1 MDSIP
6 AREIVEDI
14 WENVFN
20 FNFPVWEGGK
30 EEISKAILNHYY
42 MREIAVE
49 TVGFW
54 KQSMFIRLNLIM
66 PYYLKLYEQE
76 MNMGNIFSTIDIR
89 ETRGK
94 VGSDN
99 YTDINNGTE
108 NTSSNSDTQTLKD
121 DLQTTTNSENS
132 ALHRDSNDKARLRH
146 SSTPQNGLTDVEE
159 GRYLTDAEVNDSSSI
174 MDDSREGGFSGRFV
188 QDYNDS
194 VLESLNGNREMNGK
208 LIHDRDYNEDIT
220 TNKSGFQGIKPE
232 VLKIYRENLINIISM
247 IVTEVSDLFY
257 GILG

>member
-6 AREIVEDI
+6 AREIVEEV

-30 EEISKAILNHYY
+30 EEVSKAILNHYY

-54 KQSMFIRLNLIM
+54 KQSMFTRLNLIM

-76 MNMGNIFSTIDIR
+76 LKMGDIFSTTDIN
-89 ETRGK
+89 ETKGRTGT
-94 VGSDN
+94 DN
-99 YTDINNGTE
+99 YTDTNTGEEDIRNNT
-108 NTSSNSDTQTLKD
+108 DTQTLKD
-121 DLQTTTNSENS
+121 DLQTTTNSEDS
-132 ALHRDSNDKARLRH
+132 TLHRDASDKARLRH

-159 GRYLTDAEVNDSSSI
+159 GRYLTDADVNDTSSI
-174 MDDSREGGFSGRFV
+174 MDDSSEGSFNGRFV
-188 QDYNDS
+188 QDYHDS
-194 VLESLNGNREMNGK
+194 VVGSASGNRSLNGK
-208 LIHDRDYNEDIT
+208 LIHDRDYNEDIVT
-220 TNKSGFQGIKPE
+220 TRSGFQGIKPE
-232 VLKIYRENLINIISM
+232 VLKIYRENLINIVSM

>member
-6 AREIVEDI
+6 AREIVEEV

-20 FNFPVWEGGK
+20 FNFPAWEGGK

-54 KQSMFIRLNLIM
+54 KQSMFTRLNLIM
-66 PYYLKLYEQE
+66 PYYMKLYDQE
-76 MNMGNIFSTIDIR
+76 LKMGNIFSTTDIK
-89 ETRGK
+89 ETKGR
-94 VGSDN
+94 VGYDN
-99 YTDINNGTE
+99 YTDTNTGEENISNNT
-108 NTSSNSDTQTLKD
+108 DTQTLKD
-121 DLQTTTNSENS
+121 DLQTTTNSEDNT
-132 ALHRDSNDKARLRH
+132 LHRNTNDKARLRH

-159 GRYLTDAEVNDSSSI
+159 GRYLTDADVNDNVSI
-174 MDDSREGGFSGRFV
+174 MDDNSEGSFNGRFV
-188 QDYNDS
+188 DDYHDS
-194 VLESLNGNREMNGK
+194 VVGSAIGNRTLNGK
-208 LIHDRDYNEDIT
+208 LIHDRDYNEDIVS
-220 TNKSGFQGIKPE
+220 NKSGFQGIKPE
-232 VLKIYRENLINIISM
+232 ILKIYRENLINIINM